1 LRLEGWSR
9 QRRIVMLL
17 RRLER
22 SVALAERDDVGQLW
36 LSFAEVESARSPR
49 DSPKAVR
56 IRLAW

>member
-36 LSFAEVESARSPR
+36 LSFAEVELARSPR